1 MNSFRKALLW
11 SFLAAMLVAVAV
23 PATPASAQSANI
35 RSVTFYTVKPDRI
48 GDFQAEIKEYNAI
61 LAKAGSDRYS
71 TVWVSLTGPYEYARV
86 QMYSKWADLDNTID
100 KDPKLKDQ
108 QADLVRI
115 STHIIECTSSW
126 HREIDVVN
134 PDLSLPDDGNEP
146 KMIRVL
152 VTQVRPDKYHDYLD
166 LQKNAIFPAVKKG
179 GATAYNF
186 AEKRFGEPGPEFVSI
201 TGFNNWADLDDTI
214 GAEKGL
220 GKDGYQAL
228 VNQVRAA
235 SAVRHIG
242 PPATCAVRKSIF
254 ARAIQLP
261 PAHRPPG
268 RNGRYSSRAAC
279 GDGVASCSS

>member
-1 MNSFRKALLW
+1 MNPQGRFFMVSPGKAILW
-11 SFLAAMLVAVAV
+11 PRIALMSLAAMLVAVAAL
-23 PATPASAQSANI
+23 ATPASAQSANI
-35 RSVTFYTVKPDRI
+35 RSITFYTVKPDRI

-108 QADLVRI
+108 QGDLARL

-126 HREIDVVN
+126 HREIDVVD

-152 VTQVRPDKYHDYLD
+152 VTQVRPDKYHEYLE

-186 AEKRFGEPGPEFVSI
+186 AEKRFGEPGPEFVSV
-201 TGFNNWADLDDTI
+201 TGFNSWADLDDTI

-220 GKDGYQAL
+220 GKEGYRAL
-228 VNQVRAA
+228 VDQVRALIVQ
-235 SAVRHIG
+235 SEWYVYRYEPDLG
-242 PPATCAVRKSIF
+242 YLPA
-254 ARAIQLP
+254 
-261 PAHRPPG
+261 PA
-268 RNGRYSSRAAC
+268 AA
-279 GDGVASCSS
+279 AK

>member
-1 MNSFRKALLW
+1 MVSPRKAVLW
-11 SFLAAMLVAVAV
+11 SLMSLAAMLAVVAAL
-23 PATPASAQSANI
+23 ATPASAQSANI

-86 QMYSKWADLDNTID
+86 QVYSKWADLDNTID

-108 QADLVRI
+108 QGDLARL

-126 HREIDVVN
+126 HREIDVVD
-134 PDLSLPDDGNEP
+134 PALSLPDDGNEP

-186 AEKRFGEPGPEFVSI
+186 AEKRFGEPGPEFVSV

-220 GKDGYQAL
+220 GKDAYQAL
-228 VNQVRAA
+228 LNQVRALIVQSEYYVYRYEPDLGYLPTPT
-235 SAVRHIG
+235 SA
-242 PPATCAVRKSIF
+242 PATK
-254 ARAIQLP
+254 
-261 PAHRPPG
+261 
-268 RNGRYSSRAAC
+268 
-279 GDGVASCSS
+279 

>member
-1 MNSFRKALLW
+1 MVSPGKVILWPRIALM
-11 SFLAAMLVAVAV
+11 SLAAMLVAVAAL
-23 PATPASAQSANI
+23 ATPASAQSANI
-35 RSVTFYTVKPDRI
+35 RSITFYTVKPDRI
-48 GDFQAEIKEYNAI
+48 GDFQAELKEYNTI

-86 QMYSKWADLDNTID
+86 QNYSKWADLDATID

-108 QADLVRI
+108 RADLARANFR
-115 STHIIECTSSW
+115 IIECTSSW

-134 PDLSLPDDGNEP
+134 PDLSLPGSGDEP

-179 GATAYNF
+179 GPISYSF
-186 AEKRFGEPGPEFVSI
+186 AEIRFGEPGPEFVSV

-228 VNQVRAA
+228 VNQVRALIVQ
-235 SAVRHIG
+235 SEYYVYRYEPDLG
-242 PPATCAVRKSIF
+242 YLPAAT
-254 ARAIQLP
+254 
-261 PAHRPPG
+261 PA
-268 RNGRYSSRAAC
+268 AK
-279 GDGVASCSS
+279 